1 MKATAFSLIA
11 ALIVGEASAHATFQQ
26 LWVNGVDQGS
36 SCARLPLSN
45 SPIGS
50 VTSADIR
57 CNAGPPRAVSGKCS
71 VNAGGNVIV
80 EMHQQNGDRSCSN
93 EAIGGAHYGP
103 VIVYITK
110 VADSSTAAGDGDWY
124 KIYEDGWAAA
134 PGSTNGDADYW
145 GTKDMN
151 RCCGKVGVK
160 IPSGIPSGDY
170 LLRAE
175 VIALHAA
182 GPSGGAQP
190 YVTCY
195 QITVTDGSGSL
206 PSGGVK
212 FPGAYSASD
221 PGIGVNIHGKLTSYK
236 VPGPAVISGGTV
248 ASAGSV
254 TCPATGGG
262 GGGGTSTRTTLAT
275 TIRTTTGS
283 TRVPTT
289 SVTTARVS
297 TTTSST
303 TTPSTGGGT
312 CAQWGQCGGSGWT
325 GCTSCGSF
333 KCVVLNP
340 YYSQCQ

>member
-1 MKATAFSLIA
+1 MKVSILVALTALS
-11 ALIVGEASAHATFQQ
+11 VGRVAAHATFQD

-45 SPIGS
+45 NPIGS
-50 VTSADIR
+50 VTSTDIR
-57 CNAGPPRAVSGKCS
+57 CNAGPPRPVSGKCS
-71 VNAGGNVIV
+71 VNAGGTVIV

-103 VIVYITK
+103 VIVYISK
-110 VADSSTAAGDGDWY
+110 VSDSSTAVGDGDWY
-124 KIYEDGWAAA
+124 KIYEDGWAPA
-134 PGSTNGDADYW
+134 PGSSVGDNDYW

-151 RCCGKVGVK
+151 NCCGKVGVK
-160 IPSGIPSGDY
+160 IPSSIPSGDY

-182 GPSGGAQP
+182 SSGGGAQP
-190 YVTCY
+190 YVTCF
-195 QITVTDGSGSL
+195 QLTITGGSGSL

-212 FPGAYSASD
+212 FPGAYSAND
-221 PGIGVNIHGKLTSYK
+221 PGIAVSIHGKMTSYK

-248 ASAGSV
+248 ATAGAV
-254 TCPATGGG
+254 TCPATGGQA
-262 GGGGTSTRTTLAT
+262 TSKTTLAT
-275 TIRTTTGS
+275 TARTTTGGT
-283 TRVPTT
+283 TR
-289 SVTTARVS
+289 AS
-297 TTTSST
+297 TTTRT

-312 CAQWGQCGGSGWT
+312 CAQYGQCGGNGWT

>member
-1 MKATAFSLIA
+1 MKTTFSFLTAF
-11 ALIVGEASAHATFQQ
+11 IVGKVTAHATFQQ
-26 LWVNGVDQGS
+26 MWVNGVDQGS

-45 SPIGS
+45 NPIGS
-50 VTSADIR
+50 VTSTDIR
-57 CNAGPPRAVSGKCS
+57 CNAGPPSPVGGKCS
-71 VNAGGNVIV
+71 VNAGGTVIV

-103 VIVYITK
+103 VIVYISK
-110 VADSSTAAGDGDWY
+110 VSDSSTASGDGDWY

-134 PGSTNGDADYW
+134 PGSSNGDGDYW

-151 RCCGKVGVK
+151 KCCGKVGVK
-160 IPSGIPSGDY
+160 IPSSIPSGDY

-195 QITVTDGSGSL
+195 QLTITGGSGSL

-212 FPGAYSASD
+212 FPGAYSAND
-221 PGIGVNIHGKLTSYK
+221 PGIAVSIHGSMSSYK

-248 ASAGSV
+248 ANAGSV

-262 GGGGTSTRTTLAT
+262 VGGGTTLTTTTRTTT
-275 TIRTTTGS
+275 TQAGTTRTTT
-283 TRVPTT
+283 
-289 SVTTARVS
+289 
-297 TTTSST
+297 TTTRST
-303 TTPSTGGGT
+303 TTPSSGGGGT
-312 CAQWGQCGGSGWT
+312 CSQWGQCGGSGWT

-333 KCVVLNP
+333 KCVILNP